1 MNGAAAILA
10 SQTKPGVLTVN
21 TCVAVNGRQLS
32 SASPIRNS
40 PCCLIVTVSAGV
52 AEGVRTYSKYRVTGR
67 GRTSLTKVDVPTG
80 VCAKATSRPLAA
92 SVAWRQRSAPA
103 PIVGCSPRTR
113 HITTFRARPMRACG
127 SSMKQ
132 SNPDIRT
139 TGSAAV
145 AAHGACLASPTA
157 VAVTANPVSR
167 HPIPIARIPAS
178 PTSTQPHSSVVLN
191 GNSGEG
197 SNRQGTRN
205 PGRCAM
211 PCAASRAGI
220 AYRTSQPPS
229 VTSWTAYSV
238 PHGTLGFQ
246 QGLAVPLRGDL

>member
-1 MNGAAAILA
+1 
-10 SQTKPGVLTVN
+10 
-21 TCVAVNGRQLS
+21 
-32 SASPIRNS
+32 
-40 PCCLIVTVSAGV
+40 
-52 AEGVRTYSKYRVTGR
+52 
-67 GRTSLTKVDVPTG
+67 VPTG

-157 VAVTANPVSR
+157 VAITANPVSS

-191 GNSGEG
+191 GSSGDV
-197 SNRQGTRN
+197 SHRQGTRN

-211 PCAASRAGI
+211 PYAASRAGI
-220 AYRTSQPPS
+220 AYRTSRPPS
-229 VTSWTAYSV
+229 ATSKSAYPV
-238 PHGTLGFQ
+238 PSGTLEFLWRPRAAAGVFREFSRVVGFFRRSATPQ
-246 QGLAVPLRGDL
+246 RINRVAPKTETGRAPS